1 MFFTD
6 FAFELTQEVADIL
19 IDHGIDSA
27 QLNGL
32 LANENSR
39 KFSQVAGVFN
49 SNGESDFKFV
59 SPDGQN
65 FHSGLSGFIGPVS
78 LSGEKSGWDFGFD
91 MESFYQFNPGN
102 TVSPTLDQ
110 IQQLPDDPSLAPGPF
125 VSNSFQRV
133 QYSSSTK
140 DQLPTIT
147 LADDISSWEV
157 GDQIMVASTSFDSR
171 DSEVFT
177 IINCDECS
185 DHQVKLDRVADN
197 THWGRI
203 SDRTGI
209 DQRAEVGLLSRNVRF
224 YGEMSSNSCQYA
236 YTRESLDPDSPNHDQ
251 NGPANQCAYMVE
263 INGGENIDMHGAHMI
278 TTSGFTNY
286 HVSHVEIFNAGQLD
300 TRFIGIIPVM
310 W

>member
-1 MFFTD
+1 M
-6 FAFELTQEVADIL
+6 
-19 IDHGIDSA
+19 
-27 QLNGL
+27 
-32 LANENSR
+32 
-39 KFSQVAGVFN
+39 
-49 SNGESDFKFV
+49 
-59 SPDGQN
+59 
-65 FHSGLSGFIGPVS
+65 
-78 LSGEKSGWDFGFD
+78 
-91 MESFYQFNPGN
+91 
-102 TVSPTLDQ
+102 SPTLDQ

-140 DQLPTIT
+140 DQLPIIT
-147 LADDISSWEV
+147 LADDVSSWEV

-263 INGGENIDMHGAHMI
+263 MNGGENIDMHGAHMI

-300 TRFIGIIPVM
+300 TRFIGIMPVM